1 MFWVDSITRLD
12 ESVSYRVEINVVFI
26 FIFLF
31 GLNDVSSKGGCL
43 DVKFGVG
50 VAVGYNSGDRV
61 RCLGGGSVEI
71 GFVIFGVDSLL
82 MKRDI
87 GIVRFGMCLLG

>member
-1 MFWVDSITRLD
+1 MD
-12 ESVSYRVEINVVFI
+12 ESVSHSIEINVVFI

-31 GLNDVSSKGGCL
+31 GLDDVSSKSGSL

-50 VAVGYNSGDRV
+50 VAVGSNGGDGI

-71 GFVIFGVDSLL
+71 GLVVLWIDSLL

-87 GIVRFGMCLLG
+87 GIVRFGMSLLR

>member
-1 MFWVDSITRLD
+1 MKN

-26 FIFLF
+26 LFFLF
-31 GLNDVSSKGGCL
+31 GLNDVSSKSGSF

-50 VAVGYNSGDRV
+50 VAVGSNAGDGI
-61 RCLGGGSVEI
+61 RCLGRGSIEI
-71 GFVIFGVDSLL
+71 GLVIFWVDSLL

-87 GIVRFGMCLLG
+87 GIVRFGMRLLG